1 MTEKTKNF
9 DSSQRSLDK
18 SSWQEFVTMPSIRDL
33 DCPDYRT
40 YSKRLIEAGKGR
52 NLELMWEQNR
62 SKRSVGTKKVV
73 EIENFRILEDKAAI
87 LNATTLKSQ
96 MAKIY
101 RHVDLGIKV
110 AESDLDAKRN
120 KLKAV
125 ILKEETDLTH
135 EYVDRAQKLAEE
147 LLKQKK
153 KKVVEIEIRKKR
165 EREEEARLRLEQQ
178 AQENSEEYRIQV
190 SKNMKLET
198 AEVQKQQICEKMM
211 QKEREG
217 EWDKFWLDLENKVDN
232 ERRKYEEHE
241 ETVRLTKLQEQ
252 REILNKQII
261 GKKIMQ
267 NEMKQIKENE
277 NIFLDKLKQQIKD
290 EEQKEKEFIL
300 QQKLEMKNISLAQL
314 EENRKL
320 RMEKAAFEKAFDDY
334 YCQKVAENI
343 QNEKLNKRDTRVE
356 NRREADYFRQ
366 QLKEIHEAKLE
377 EERQFEILRLQEVAK
392 KDAIIRKNQEIM
404 KEASERLHRETLETR
419 KQQIIHKKQMLE
431 MEKETE
437 KLTDKWSQIMLD
449 KNKELDKI
457 MENYQKE
464 EEVQRVKD
472 LAGQSEYAK
481 LLRTREIIE
490 NDDFMTKQKKD
501 QELKDISWQKFDTSC
516 PGSVHPFTKVLLNK

>member
-1 MTEKTKNF
+1 MTEQTINLDFSKRTLEK
-9 DSSQRSLDK
+9 SL
-18 SSWQEFVTMPSIRDL
+18 WQEYLTMPSIRDL
-33 DCPDYRT
+33 DCPDYKT
-40 YSKRLIEAGKGR
+40 YTKRLIEAGKGR
-52 NLELMWEQNR
+52 NLELMWEQYR
-62 SKRSVGTKKVV
+62 SRRSVGTKKVV
-73 EIENFRILEDKAAI
+73 DMENFRLLEDKAAI
-87 LNATTLKSQ
+87 LHATTLKSQ

-101 RHVDLGIKV
+101 RHVDLGLKV

-125 ILKEETDLTH
+125 ILKEETDLTY

-147 LLKQKK
+147 MLEQKK
-153 KKVVEIEIRKKR
+153 KKVVEIEVRKKR

-217 EWDKFWLDLENKVDN
+217 EWDKFWLDLENKIDE
-232 ERRKYEEHE
+232 ERRVYEEYE

-261 GKKIMQ
+261 GKKLMQ
-267 NEMKQIKENE
+267 NEMKKIKENE
-277 NIFLDKLKQQIKD
+277 NIFLDKLKEQIKE
-290 EEQKEKEFIL
+290 EEQKKKEFL
-300 QQKLEMKNISLAQL
+300 HQQKLELKNMSLAQL

-320 RMEKAAFEKAFDDY
+320 RMERAAFEKAFDDY

-343 QNEKLNKRDTRVE
+343 QNENLNKHDTRVE
-356 NRREADYFRQ
+356 KRREADYFRQ
-366 QLKEIHEAKLE
+366 HLKEIHEAKLE

-404 KEASERLHRETLETR
+404 REASEKLHKETLETR
-419 KQQIIHKKQMLE
+419 KHQIMHKKQTLE

-457 MENYQKE
+457 MEDYQKE
-464 EEVQRVKD
+464 GEVLRVKD
-472 LAGQSEYAK
+472 LEGQKEYAK
-481 LLRTREIIE
+481 LLKEREIRE
-490 NDDFMTKQKKD
+490 NEEFMIGQKKD
-501 QELKDISWQKFDTSC
+501 QELKDTCWQNFDTIC
-516 PGSVHPFTKVLLNK
+516 PGSVHPFTKVLLKK